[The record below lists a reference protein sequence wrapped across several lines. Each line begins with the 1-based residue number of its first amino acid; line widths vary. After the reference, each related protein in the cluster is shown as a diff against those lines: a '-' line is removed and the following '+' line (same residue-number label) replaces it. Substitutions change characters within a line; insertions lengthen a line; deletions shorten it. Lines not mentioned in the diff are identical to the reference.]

1 MSDDH
6 VDLSEDEV
14 MKLFAAADPAGDE
27 GCSGVRRARLVRG
40 GATGRASLAVYL
52 GDVSTDDEHESRRTR
67 RTLWLATAASL
78 LGALIVGVIAVGT
91 QDDDRVVPAEQTVV
105 TTPVMEPDPT
115 VAPDPTPAPNVV
127 DPSPDPDPENGS
139 ESIPV
144 GTGDVS
150 VDGAVTADSAPETT
164 APETEPILLD
174 RAGSELIAGQRY
186 SSLNLGVDVEF
197 TLPRDDLVLAF
208 NRASIVSL
216 IDGFADNGYYPPETG
231 VALDLRRWAG
241 WSTRN
246 EAALPTPTAS
256 IDPYAVDEWIA
267 ANDIVLLSDE
277 TREIGGKSA
286 RVFDVTVDPLSEVQA
301 ATGFQGGCFPG
312 WEPCFHMGADAS
324 GDDANRFDWVSAE
337 RITRFYLLTIEGSEP
352 LLISVGAAPGSTW
365 FDEIESTFIESLE
378 IGPDRPPVDVG

>member
-1 MSDDH
+1 MPDW
-6 VDLSEDEV
+6 SEVEQRG
-14 MKLFAAADPAGDE
+14 AAFT
-27 GCSGVRRARLVRG
+27 R
-40 GATGRASLAVYL
+40 TVYL
-52 GDVSTDDEHESRRTR
+52 GDASTDVEHESRRTR

-78 LGALIVGVIAVGT
+78 LVALTVGVIAVGT

-105 TTPVMEPDPT
+105 TTPVTEPDPT
-115 VAPDPTPAPNVV
+115 VAPDATPAQNVV

-164 APETEPILLD
+164 VPETEPILLD

>member
-1 MSDDH
+1 
-6 VDLSEDEV
+6 
-14 MKLFAAADPAGDE
+14 
-27 GCSGVRRARLVRG
+27 
-40 GATGRASLAVYL
+40 
-52 GDVSTDDEHESRRTR
+52 
-67 RTLWLATAASL
+67 
-78 LGALIVGVIAVGT
+78 
-91 QDDDRVVPAEQTVV
+91 VVV
-105 TTPVMEPDPT
+105 
-115 VAPDPTPAPNVV
+115 
-127 DPSPDPDPENGS
+127 PSPDPDPENGS

-144 GTGDVS
+144 GTGDVI

-164 APETEPILLD
+164 VPETEPILLE
-174 RAGSELIAGQRY
+174 RAGSELIAGQPY